1 MRIHHLSADDA
12 LASLHTSAAGLTHEE
27 AARRLAEFGPNQVA
41 AVARRR
47 WWLRL
52 VRQFTHFFALILWL
66 AAALAFIAEYRA
78 PGQGM
83 SMLGVAILGV
93 IVING
98 LFSFWQEYRAERTLT
113 ALQQLLPQ
121 EVRVLRDG
129 ELAALAAAALVP
141 GDVIYLEGGDH
152 IPADCRLIEAFGVR
166 VNIATITGE
175 SLPKA
180 RTAAAV
186 AEEELIHARNVLLA
200 GTLLVA
206 GEAKAAVIAT
216 GMHTEFGKIAHL
228 TQATGKIISP
238 LQQEIA
244 RLSRW
249 VALLATGL
257 GVVFFAL
264 GQSLGLSFWANFIF
278 AIGIIVAN
286 VPEGLLPTVTL
297 ALAIGAQRMA
307 RRNAL
312 IRHLPSVETLGS
324 ATVICT
330 DKTGT
335 LTENRMQ
342 VRAVYVDATLLRAD
356 DTAAWASPGAARRR
370 LLEVAAHCHSLKPA
384 AAPTTAGDRPRT
396 TRPDA
401 HTMRLLGD
409 PLEVALVALSHA
421 AAPALPEHPR
431 IDELPFDSERRRMST
446 LHQTPE
452 GLVLY
457 AKGALEAL
465 LPLCCG
471 VQRGEGIAPLAETER
486 AQLFAAEAQ
495 LAQQGLRVIAAA
507 YRPLST
513 REPPERLERDLVF
526 VGLAG
531 FEDPPRPEVP
541 AAVDQCRRAGIK
553 VIMVTG
559 DHPHTAVAIA
569 RQVGLVRGDRAR
581 VVTGEQLARLSD
593 TQLQLALDVREILF
607 ARIGS
612 DQKRRI
618 VAALKRKGEIVAV
631 TGDGVNDAPALKEA
645 HIGIAMGISGT
656 DVAKESADMVLLDD
670 NFASIVNAIEEG
682 RAVFDN
688 IRKFL
693 TYILTSNVPEI
704 VPYLAFVLFRIPL
717 PLTIIQIL
725 AVDLGTDMLPALALG
740 AEKPD
745 PAVMQRPPRRA
756 GQRLVDLPLVARAYL
771 WLGLFEAAAAMTAF
785 FFVLLAGGWN
795 YGQMLTAH
803 DPLYLEATTACL
815 AAIIIM
821 QVANVWLCRSE
832 RNAAFGRG
840 MRANALL
847 VWGIGVELALILA
860 IVYTAWGNALFG
872 TAPLGAAAW
881 LVALPF
887 AALMLAGEEARKL
900 IVRRATAVQ
909 ERSLFPGG

>member
-471 VQRGEGIAPLAETER
+471 VQRGEGIAAAGRDGARPAVRGRGAARTTGSACHRRGLPSTFHAR
-486 AQLFAAEAQ
+486 AARAPGARP
-495 LAQQGLRVIAAA
+495 GVRGPRRLRGSAAA
-507 YRPLST
+507 
-513 REPPERLERDLVF
+513 
-526 VGLAG
+526 GGAG
-531 FEDPPRPEVP
+531 SGGPVP
-541 AAVDQCRRAGIK
+541 ARRHQ
-553 VIMVTG
+553 G
-559 DHPHTAVAIA
+559 DHGYWRSPAH
-569 RQVGLVRGDRAR
+569 GGGDRPPGRFGAR
-581 VVTGEQLARLSD
+581 RPGTRRYRRTTG
-593 TQLQLALDVREILF
+593 
-607 ARIGS
+607 
-612 DQKRRI
+612 
-618 VAALKRKGEIVAV
+618 
-631 TGDGVNDAPALKEA
+631 
-645 HIGIAMGISGT
+645 
-656 DVAKESADMVLLDD
+656 
-670 NFASIVNAIEEG
+670 
-682 RAVFDN
+682 
-688 IRKFL
+688 
-693 TYILTSNVPEI
+693 
-704 VPYLAFVLFRIPL
+704 
-717 PLTIIQIL
+717 
-725 AVDLGTDMLPALALG
+725 
-740 AEKPD
+740 
-745 PAVMQRPPRRA
+745 
-756 GQRLVDLPLVARAYL
+756 
-771 WLGLFEAAAAMTAF
+771 
-785 FFVLLAGGWN
+785 
-795 YGQMLTAH
+795 
-803 DPLYLEATTACL
+803 
-815 AAIIIM
+815 
-821 QVANVWLCRSE
+821 
-832 RNAAFGRG
+832 AAFGYATAA
-840 MRANALL
+840 RA
-847 VWGIGVELALILA
+847 
-860 IVYTAWGNALFG
+860 
-872 TAPLGAAAW
+872 
-881 LVALPF
+881 
-887 AALMLAGEEARKL
+887 
-900 IVRRATAVQ
+900 RRARDPVCAHWLGPEAAHRRRAQ
-909 ERSLFPGG
+909 AQGRDRGCDG